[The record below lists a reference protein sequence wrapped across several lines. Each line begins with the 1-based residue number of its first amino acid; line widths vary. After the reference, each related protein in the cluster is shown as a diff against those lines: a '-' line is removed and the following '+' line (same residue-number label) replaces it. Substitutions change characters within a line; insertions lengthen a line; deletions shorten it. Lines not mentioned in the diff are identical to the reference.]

1 MFIVTRSRV
10 NPTDGSTMVAAR
22 QERKITR
29 RANDLYWG
37 SDESVNRIAERLDLS
52 KSGLY
57 GMIGP
62 LAAGVGCPLCGTE
75 VQYPNRTARDRD
87 TLECPDCGWD
97 GAYDETVAVEAAGSA
112 GRGHADPDDAAAW
125 LDDDRGRV
133 VLGSALIG
141 AALGVVLVRFLRR
154 DR

>member
-1 MFIVTRSRV
+1 MFMVTRSRV
-10 NPTDGSTMVAAR
+10 NPMDGSTMVAAR

-97 GAYDETVAVEAAGSA
+97 GAYDETVAVAPGDAAGRRRG
-112 GRGHADPDDAAAW
+112 GRVDDAAW
-125 LDDDRGRV
+125 LEDDRSRV

-141 AALGVVLVRFLRR
+141 AALGVVLVRFFRR